1 MSNLFSEISAYILP
15 LLIVYILFYGII
27 NKVNIY
33 ETFIDGA
40 KEGLKTSV
48 GIIPYLMAIIVAVGM
63 FRASGAIE
71 FLAQILKTPLSYFNI
86 PADVLPIMIVR
97 SLSGSANLGVLSDIV
112 QNVGANSYTAKLAAV
127 MVGCS
132 ETTFYVLAVY
142 FGAVGIKKIRYALI
156 TGLLADFIGIIASI
170 CVASFFFL

>member
-1 MSNLFSEISAYILP
+1 MSSILSQLSNFILP
-15 LLIVYILFYGII
+15 SLILFILIYAII
-27 NKVNIY
+27 KKTNVY
-33 ETFIDGA
+33 EAFIDGA
-40 KEGLKTSV
+40 KDGLKTSI

-63 FRASGAIE
+63 FRASGAIDFIAE
-71 FLAQILKTPLSYFNI
+71 ILKAPLSYFNI

-112 QNVGANSYTAKLAAV
+112 SNVGANTYTAKLAAI
-127 MVGCS
+127 MVGSS

-156 TGLLADFIGIIASI
+156 TGLLADLTGIIAAI
-170 CVASFFFL
+170 CVASCLFL

>member
-1 MSNLFSEISAYILP
+1 MRI
-15 LLIVYILFYGII
+15 
-27 NKVNIY
+27 
-33 ETFIDGA
+33 
-40 KEGLKTSV
+40 
-48 GIIPYLMAIIVAVGM
+48 
-63 FRASGAIE
+63 
-71 FLAQILKTPLSYFNI
+71 
-86 PADVLPIMIVR
+86 R

-112 QNVGANSYTAKLAAV
+112 SNVGANCYTAKLAAI

-156 TGLLADFIGIIASI
+156 TGLMADFIGIIASI

>member
-1 MSNLFSEISAYILP
+1 MSSILSQLSNFILP
-15 LLIVYILFYGII
+15 CLILFILVYAII
-27 NKVNIY
+27 RKTNVY
-33 ETFIDGA
+33 EAFIDGA
-40 KEGLKTSV
+40 KEGLKTSI

-63 FRASGAIE
+63 FRASGAIDFIAE
-71 FLAQILKTPLSYFNI
+71 ILKTPLTYFNV

-112 QNVGANSYTAKLAAV
+112 TNAGANTYTAKLAAI
-127 MVGCS
+127 MVGSS

-156 TGLLADFIGIIASI
+156 TGLLADLTGIIVAI
-170 CVASFFFL
+170 CVASCLFL